1 MLAEVVLDG
10 AASRSTGLWK
20 PGMVLIRFL
29 HFALVKFQLAPFSA
43 QFSRSPENAVF
54 VFKAANLTSRDSIN
68 TGHFV
73 KKESARVLEIIWVM
87 SELLCSHSVICSLV
101 L

>member
-1 MLAEVVLDG
+1 MLDG
-10 AASRSTGLWK
+10 AASQLTGLWK
-20 PGMVLIRFL
+20 PGMVLMRSL
-29 HFALVKFQLAPFSA
+29 YFALVKFQLAPFSA

-54 VFKAANLTSRDSIN
+54 VFKAASLTSRDSIN

-73 KKESARVLEIIWVM
+73 KKESAQVLKIIWVM
-87 SELLCSHSVICSLV
+87 SELLCSHSVLCTLV